1 MNAVIGENI
10 RFNRLVQIRQLIEEA
25 LKDNPTDWLRS
36 YLDAAKK
43 LVDRAIREV
52 VL

>member
-10 RFNRLVQIRQLIEEA
+10 RYNRLVQIRQLLEEA
-25 LKDNPTDWLRS
+25 LKDDPKDWLRS
-36 YLDAAKK
+36 YLEAAKK
-43 LVDRAIREV
+43 LMDRAIREV